1 MVSNKDIKGLD
12 FNTIEEYFE
21 YIADSI
27 VNGQR
32 QQARNL
38 VKKASLQQRRAAL
51 NYFEYSIEKG
61 ELLTELIQL
70 LGATEISYNVQR
82 GASYMIIK

>member
-1 MVSNKDIKGLD
+1 MISNKDIKGLD
-12 FNTIEEYFE
+12 FNTINEYYD

-32 QQARNL
+32 QQASEL
-38 VKKASLQQRRAAL
+38 IKKASLKQRRDAL

-61 ELLTELIQL
+61 ELLSELIQL
-70 LGATEISYNVQR
+70 LGATEISYNVLR
-82 GASYMIIK
+82 GSSYLVLK

>member
-1 MVSNKDIKGLD
+1 MISKKDIKGLD
-12 FNTIEEYFE
+12 FNTINEYYD

-38 VKKASLQQRRAAL
+38 IKKASLQQRRDAL
-51 NYFEYSIEKG
+51 NYFEFTIEEG
-61 ELLTELIQL
+61 ELLNELRGML
-70 LGATEISYNVQR
+70 NAKFMGSSYLVIN
-82 GASYMIIK
+82 